1 MKRIN
6 QTEVSVFGK
15 EHGMKHSEKLYNT
28 ISFSG
33 VIGIVA
39 GSIAIVTGIATGV
52 IMIVSGA
59 KLLLRRKEVLI

>member
-1 MKRIN
+1 
-6 QTEVSVFGK
+6 
-15 EHGMKHSEKLYNT
+15 MKHSEKLYNT

-59 KLLLRRKEVLI
+59 KLLFARREVLI

>member
-39 GSIAIVTGIATGV
+39 GSIGIATGV